1 MHYPPTPTNV
11 YVMAER
17 EDEGVFRITHA
28 RTPLSQEIVGRRRR
42 YLFSMGIR
50 TACFLGAIVAHG
62 WLRWV
67 LLVGAVI
74 LPYVAVVVAN
84 AGRENDEPG
93 PGPVPPDLRSLGPG
107 GELRH

>member
-1 MHYPPTPTNV
+1 MATVDEDGV
-11 YVMAER
+11 Y
-17 EDEGVFRITHA
+17 RITHA

-50 TACFLGAIVAHG
+50 TACFVGGILVHG

-67 LLVGAVI
+67 LMVGAVV
-74 LPYVAVVVAN
+74 LPYIAVVVAN
-84 AGRENDEPG
+84 AGRESEEPG

-107 GELRH
+107 SATSH